1 MTPGHILKCPRRTIQ
16 ISFLSRTSDTVS
28 RAARLVPCSVRAY
41 VSIWSNVL
49 GVQETLFLG
58 RTVRITIA
66 LNIISVAR
74 RQYLRVFSLDP
85 SAVSVRIVSK
95 DRLPRSHIPWTL
107 AIRTLTF
114 NFQYVGLI
122 PVPSSDQQTKAAHLC
137 KSETPWRN

>member
-16 ISFLSRTSDTVS
+16 ISFLSRTSDRVS

-85 SAVSVRIVSK
+85 SAVSVKIVSK
-95 DRLPRSHIPWTL
+95 DRLPRSHSLDLGHQKTNLQCSICWTDIVVL
-107 AIRTLTF
+107 P
-114 NFQYVGLI
+114 Y
-122 PVPSSDQQTKAAHLC
+122 SDTNKSTHLC
-137 KSETPWRN
+137 KI